1 MRPRTAQPAIQL
13 TPRQFQLLQMVAR
26 FQENR
31 CYSPTLAEMACELE
45 ISRSTVF
52 EHLAELRKKGLL
64 SGYQNKARSLKVSSQ
79 GQELL
84 SELSGQSSPTNA
96 TEAGGIPLAGSVAAG
111 VPVEAIENVELLSLT
126 SAFGSGDDIFALEV
140 AGDSMIN
147 EDIRQGDYVICR
159 RCRVADD
166 GQLVVAIVDDENA
179 TLKRFYKEKHQAR
192 LQPANDDYQHVS
204 RASCPRFEGGT
215 PSTRDYVRL
224 QPANDDYQPIY
235 TDNCRIEAIV
245 IGLVRKL

>member
-1 MRPRTAQPAIQL
+1 MRLRTAQPAIQL
-13 TPRQFQLLQMVAR
+13 TPRQLQLLQMVAR

-31 CYSPTLAEMACELE
+31 CYSPTLAEMACELD

-84 SELSGQSSPTNA
+84 SELSGQSSPTHT
-96 TEAGGIPLAGSVAAG
+96 TEARGIPLAGSVAAG
-111 VPVEAIENVELLSLT
+111 VPVEAVENVESLSLT

-140 AGDSMIN
+140 TGDSMIN

-159 RCRVADD
+159 RSRIADD
-166 GQLVVAIVDDENA
+166 GQLVVAIVDDQNA
-179 TLKRFYKEKHQAR
+179 TLKRFYREKDQAR
-192 LQPANDDYQHVS
+192 LQPANDDY
-204 RASCPRFEGGT
+204 
-215 PSTRDYVRL
+215 L
-224 QPANDDYQPIY
+224 PIY

>member
-1 MRPRTAQPAIQL
+1 MRLRTAQPAIQL
-13 TPRQFQLLQMVAR
+13 TPRQLQLLQMVAG

-31 CYSPTLAEMACELE
+31 CYSPTLAEMACELD

-84 SELSGQSSPTNA
+84 SKLSCQSSPTHT
-96 TEAGGIPLAGSVAAG
+96 TETGGIPLAGSVAAG
-111 VPVEAIENVELLSLT
+111 VPVEAVENVESLSLT
-126 SAFGSGDDIFALEV
+126 SAFGSGDNIFALEV
-140 AGDSMIN
+140 TGDSMIN
-147 EDIRQGDYVICR
+147 EDICQGDYVICR
-159 RCRVADD
+159 RSRIADD

-179 TLKRFYKEKHQAR
+179 TLKRFYREK
-192 LQPANDDYQHVS
+192 N
-204 RASCPRFEGGT
+204 RA
-215 PSTRDYVRL
+215 RL

>member
-1 MRPRTAQPAIQL
+1 MRLRTAQPAIQL
-13 TPRQFQLLQMVAR
+13 TPRQLQLLQMVAR

-31 CYSPTLAEMACELE
+31 CYSPTLAEMACELD

-52 EHLAELRKKGLL
+52 EHLTELRKKDLL
-64 SGYQNKARSLKVSSQ
+64 SGYQNKARSLKVSSH

-84 SELSGQSSPTNA
+84 SDLSGQSSPTHA

-111 VPVEAIENVELLSLT
+111 VPVEAIENIESLSLT

-147 EDIRQGDYVICR
+147 EDIREGDYVICR
-159 RCRVADD
+159 RSRVADD
-166 GQLVVAIVDDENA
+166 GQLIVAIVDDENA
-179 TLKRFYKEKHQAR
+179 TLKRFYRDK
-192 LQPANDDYQHVS
+192 D
-204 RASCPRFEGGT
+204 RA
-215 PSTRDYVRL
+215 RL

-235 TDNCRIEAIV
+235 TNNCRIEAIV